1 MQLNIIVLHARYRSH
16 PGQRVEEGVLV
27 LSKLSVLHSEVL
39 LLPRDLGDP
48 SDDHQ
53 RVVLRVQV
61 DAG

>member
-1 MQLNIIVLHARYRSH
+1 MLSNIMVPLVCCRAR

-27 LSKLSVLHSEVL
+27 LSRLSVLHSDVL

-53 RVVLRVQV
+53 RVMLRVQV